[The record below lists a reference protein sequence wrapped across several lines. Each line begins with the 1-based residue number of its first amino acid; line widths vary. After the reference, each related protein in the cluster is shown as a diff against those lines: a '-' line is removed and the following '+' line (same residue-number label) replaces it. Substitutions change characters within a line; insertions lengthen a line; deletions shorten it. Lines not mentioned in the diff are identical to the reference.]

1 MRWSDEKIYSWQQS
15 YQDAL
20 LELNPPELR
29 AKISRAVSEL
39 EKRRRELI
47 FTQDRESLAESQ
59 AIIDALNGLGAI
71 ERFELSIPFEPVF
84 HHSRALHKRALSK
97 KEGL

>member
-1 MRWSDEKIYSWQQS
+1 MKKIYSWQQP

-47 FTQDRESLAESQ
+47 FARDKESLVESQ

-71 ERFELSIPFEPVF
+71 ERFELSVPFEPRF
-84 HHSRALHKRALSK
+84 PSQPSLA
-97 KEGL
+97 